1 LISLDRA
8 NHAVYSLVSI
18 DWWRW
23 EMKKYPWDE
32 KKEIDFTK
40 PVSDIAEQYRLR
52 SIDMTDKLIDEYFLR
67 KILGLLALTGWILC
81 VLLLIVM
88 GVTK

>member
-1 LISLDRA
+1 
-8 NHAVYSLVSI
+8 
-18 DWWRW
+18 
-23 EMKKYPWDE
+23 MKKYPWDE

-40 PVSDIAEQYRLR
+40 PMSDIAEQYRLR
-52 SIDMTDKLIDEYFLR
+52 SVDLTDKLIDEYFGR
-67 KILGLLALTGWILC
+67 KILGWLALTGWVFC